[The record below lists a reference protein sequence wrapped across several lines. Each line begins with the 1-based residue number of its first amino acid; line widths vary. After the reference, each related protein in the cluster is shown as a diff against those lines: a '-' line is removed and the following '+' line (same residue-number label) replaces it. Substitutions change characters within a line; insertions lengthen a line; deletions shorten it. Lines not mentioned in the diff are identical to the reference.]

1 MGLTLLF
8 ILSHQTFHFQIMS
21 NIVAV
26 GAWVERFFRN
36 IIQSKYSYHY
46 LFWTIRNIITF
57 SYYKT
62 MNKED
67 IIIQIFQ
74 FVLVLIMAYTNILF
88 LIPKFYKQK
97 KFLHYTFY
105 SVSLILFIT
114 LIARLYL
121 AFFTRWGW
129 QSLNWFEYF
138 DMCLRHSSVYLLS
151 LFLGLTDDWKQQEK
165 RLSAMQT
172 EKIKAELNF
181 LRSQVNPHFLF
192 NTLNNLYSLALEK
205 SDKTPEY
212 ILKLSNIMDYM
223 LYESNEMEVPLE
235 KDLDNLKNYIE
246 IERIRHLDGSKI
258 QFDIEGNTKSQ
269 MIAPLILLP
278 LVENAFKHGLNARFE
293 DNFVK
298 ALVQVEGQKL
308 SFFIENNKNT
318 EGVAFEEKGH
328 GIGLQNLYKRLE
340 LFYPKRHYIEIT
352 ENAKTYAVLLKL
364 DL

>member
-1 MGLTLLF
+1 
-8 ILSHQTFHFQIMS
+8 MS
-21 NIVAV
+21 KIIAV
-26 GAWVERFFRN
+26 GAWVERFFRA

-46 LFWTIRNIITF
+46 LFWTIRLIVTF
-57 SYYKT
+57 SFYKN

-67 IIIQIFQ
+67 IIIQLFQ
-74 FVLVLIMAYTNILF
+74 LMLIVIMAYTNILY
-88 LIPKFYKQK
+88 LIPTFYKKK
-97 KFLHYTFY
+97 KFLRYTFY

-129 QSLNWFEYF
+129 ASLNWFEYF
-138 DMCLRHSSVYLLS
+138 DMCFRHSSLYLLS
-151 LFLGLTDDWKQQEK
+151 LFLGLTDDWKRQEK
-165 RLSAMQT
+165 RLSDMQT

-258 QFDIEGNTKSQ
+258 QFEIEGNVKSQ

-298 ALVQVEGQKL
+298 ALICVEDQKL

-318 EGVAFEEKGH
+318 PNNGQNTEGASFEEKGH

-340 LFYPKRHYIEIT
+340 LFYPKRHFIEIRG
-352 ENAKTYAVLLKL
+352 NAKSYAVLLKL